1 MGHEDI
7 RIGIGINSGEMI
19 AGNLGSQRKMEYT
32 VIGDHVNIASRLTA
46 LAKAGEIL
54 ISSWTYDL
62 FENKKSLRVEE
73 RGRVPVKGRR
83 EEVIIYNVLDY
94 QEEEQLND
102 GQG

>member
-1 MGHEDI
+1 MV
-7 RIGIGINSGEMI
+7 

-32 VIGDHVNIASRLTA
+32 VIGDHVNIASRLTS

-62 FENKKSLRVEE
+62 FEDRGSLRVEE

-94 QEEEQLND
+94 KEEEQVND